1 MDAGADG
8 TTYAEIE
15 DIEALFRHAL
25 LFTLQTH
32 CETCGRRESECT
44 DKATMPRLFQNQSPS
59 NDFVATPQIVYD
71 TSWMQPPCQV
81 TQVDGPDE
89 QVIECG
95 CT

>member
-8 TTYAEIE
+8 TTYADIE

-25 LFTLQTH
+25 LFILQTH
-32 CETCGRRESECT
+32 CENCGHRKSECT
-44 DKATMPRLFQNQSPS
+44 DKATMLREILQPFQDQIPS
-59 NDFVATPQIVYD
+59 NDFQATLPIVGD

-81 TQVDGPDE
+81 
-89 QVIECG
+89 IECG